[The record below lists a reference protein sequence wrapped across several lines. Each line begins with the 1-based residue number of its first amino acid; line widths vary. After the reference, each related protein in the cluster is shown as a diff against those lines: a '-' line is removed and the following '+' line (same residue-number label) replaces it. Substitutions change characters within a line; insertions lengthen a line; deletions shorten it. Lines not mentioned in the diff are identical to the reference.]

1 MGHGNKINYGTWECT
16 KNMGNG
22 NKINHGT
29 SECSKIM
36 GNGDVVKS
44 WDMGMY

>member
-1 MGHGNKINYGTWECT
+1 MGHGKKINYWTWECT

-36 GNGDVVKS
+36 GHGNVLKS
-44 WDMGMY
+44 WDMRKR